1 VTHRPR
7 TTHPADGTLETRDG
21 RHVLRYERRLAHP
34 IERVWA
40 ALTQPGELRGWLADA
55 DVELVEGGRVR
66 LRWLNTDDE
75 GNGAVADGT
84 VTALDPPRLL
94 ELDTDP
100 HGVLRFELREAGG
113 GTALTLTVSLPAPNE
128 GVDLARA
135 GWHIHLEHLADA
147 LAGRPVDWPA
157 WDAEHRPRW
166 QEIHDGYGASA
177 TSTSASAAGR
187 DR

>member
-1 VTHRPR
+1 MTADTR
-7 TTHPADGTLETRDG
+7 TTHPADGTLETRAG

-40 ALTQPGELRGWLADA
+40 ALTHPGELRGWLADA
-55 DVELVEGGRVR
+55 DIDLVAGGRVQ

-94 ELDTDP
+94 ELDTEP
-100 HGVLRFELREAGG
+100 HGVLRWELREADG
-113 GTALTLTVSLPAPNE
+113 GTALTLIVSVPAPNAGIE
-128 GVDLARA
+128 LARA

-157 WDAEHRPRW
+157 WSAEHRPRW
-166 QEIHDGYGASA
+166 QQIHAAYAASEA
-177 TSTSASAAGR
+177 STSASAAGR